1 MLHDHVLEHF
11 VIANLYGNPARLAD
25 LVKKDLEKFTLDLRT
40 VSDLCGHS

>member
-25 LVKKDLEKFTLDLRT
+25 LVKKDLEKFTLQFSHGIGFLWP
-40 VSDLCGHS
+40 